1 MAEVNMR
8 VEKNQDIKKELV
20 KTKRELSSEIK
31 RETKKGHPILTCLIV
46 LILAV
51 VLVIGWT
58 GSLVAKTGLVE
69 VPVLTGIFYSVPEP
83 VREVVPTQTFEEA
96 MSDQLTELI
105 NERIYSIG
113 GADIDRSLS
122 LNLEEDVLTASLQV
136 LLANQDKY
144 FETPEIQLASVVPD
158 QLELFMPLANNELD
172 SALTVSLVPSIDQ
185 EGMLDLS
192 IQSLHVGNLKL
203 PNWIVGL
210 VMNRPL
216 DLMTWQ
222 LNKNM
227 SQYATWESVQVHDKM
242 LTLIGEINVNILEL

>member
-1 MAEVNMR
+1 VVEVNMR

-31 RETKKGHPILTCLIV
+31 RETKKGHPVLTCLIV

-51 VLVIGWT
+51 VLVVGWV
-58 GSLVAKTGLVE
+58 GSVVAKTGLVE
-69 VPVLTGIFYSVPEP
+69 LPALTQMFYSVPEP
-83 VREVVPTQTFEEA
+83 VRQVVPTQTFEEV

-105 NERIYSIG
+105 NERIQSVG

-122 LNLEEDVLTASLQV
+122 LDLEEDVLTASLQV

-144 FETPEIQLASVVPD
+144 FETSEIQLAAVAPD
-158 QLELFMPLANNELD
+158 QLELFMPLANNKLD
-172 SALTVSLVPSIDQ
+172 SALTASLVPLIDQ

-192 IQSLHVGNLKL
+192 IQSLRVGNLKL
-203 PNWIVGL
+203 PNWTVGL
-210 VMNRPL
+210 ILNRPL
-216 DLMTWQ
+216 DLIVWQ

-227 SQYATWESVQVHDKM
+227 SQYATWESVQVYDKV
-242 LTLIGEINVNILEL
+242 LTLTGEINVNILEL